1 MNSLAD
7 ELANVSVKE
16 HALLSQCRD
25 LLSTVAAIQVLVVN
39 SFQFKNQTIDRK

>member
-16 HALLSQCRD
+16 HALLGQCRD
-25 LLSTVAAIQVLVVN
+25 LLSTVAAMQVSVVMGFTIR
-39 SFQFKNQTIDRK
+39 SNQL